1 MIRRLCLAA
10 LCVAAAT
17 LLPARRAR
25 AIMVDVRPGTSK
37 CFGERVIKDQVVVA
51 AFAVHHPKLEDG
63 HVENQVSV
71 RITGPDGR
79 EEYTKE
85 KFTECKHAFTAS
97 EDGRVEVCV
106 ALAGASPMPRT
117 VELTVSK
124 GAEARD
130 YAAIAKE
137 EHLRPLE
144 TQMRRLQDQLVE
156 VAELMDDMR
165 LREAEMRSLNE
176 RTNARVWHHSCFSV
190 LVLLSLGFWQIRYL
204 QGFLK
209 DKKLI

>member
-1 MIRRLCLAA
+1 MGRTPLRVARVALA
-10 LCVAAAT
+10 LL
-17 LLPARRAR
+17 LLPTVAR
-25 AIMVDVRPGTSK
+25 AIMVDIKPGGTK
-37 CFGERVIKDQVVVA
+37 CFGERVVKDQVIVA
-51 AFAVHHPKLEDG
+51 AFAVHHPNVKDG
-63 HVENQVSV
+63 HVENLVSV
-71 RITGPDGR
+71 QITGPDGA
-79 EEYTKE
+79 EEYSNE
-85 KFTECKHAFTAS
+85 KFTECKHAFTATRR
-97 EDGRVEVCV
+97 GRVEVCV
-106 ALAGASPMPRT
+106 KLASASPMPRT

-130 YAAIAKE
+130 YSAIAKE

-190 LVLLSLGFWQIRYL
+190 VVLLSLGFWQIRYL